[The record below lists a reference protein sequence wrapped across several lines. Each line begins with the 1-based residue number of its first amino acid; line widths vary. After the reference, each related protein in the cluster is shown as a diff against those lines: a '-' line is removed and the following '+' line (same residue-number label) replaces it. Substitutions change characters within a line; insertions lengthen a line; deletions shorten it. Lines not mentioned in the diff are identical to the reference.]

1 MYVHIDLLIL
11 IICIKCNNIKLILIY
26 EHDMYI
32 LILYICISAY
42 IYIYINAI
50 VRLPYLRS
58 GDNQSKETFLA
69 PSADNQT
76 RNYDTESSN
85 RHPLQSTLR

>member
-42 IYIYINAI
+42 IYINAI

-58 GDNQSKETFLA
+58 GDNQGKETFLA